1 MLLFVNRPRLST
13 TQNMRHRVITFVTRE
28 FEDSVRGTA
37 VRHGYFGCPG
47 AHERLWIIDGH
58 PVLDRIG
65 ADAPEALDYTQLP
78 AVRDP
83 GRDTTYRM
91 DGRLVR
97 EIRHLHNQ
105 SLTLPVAA
113 RISHP
118 LPNAS

>member
-1 MLLFVNRPRLST
+1 
-13 TQNMRHRVITFVTRE
+13 MRHSVITLVTRV
-28 FEDSVRGTA
+28 FENSAWSTEVG
-37 VRHGYFGCPG
+37 HGYFGRPG
-47 AHERLWIIDGH
+47 SRERLWIVHGH
-58 PVLDRIG
+58 PVLDRVG
-65 ADAPEALDYTQLP
+65 ADTPEALDYTQVP
-78 AVRDP
+78 AVRDL

-91 DGRLVR
+91 DRRLVR